1 MATSRA
7 GNVGGDTKEVK
18 TIERERWSRGTLISG
33 QNLEGFKKFLG
44 VVVTAS
50 TETEMDT
57 FRLRIQTPCFVTTVK
72 RMGIGP

>member
-1 MATSRA
+1 
-7 GNVGGDTKEVK
+7 
-18 TIERERWSRGTLISG
+18 
-33 QNLEGFKKFLG
+33 
-44 VVVTAS
+44 VVTAS